1 MDFIPKVKN
10 MDEPVNKETGEENP
24 NFIYSDEEDF
34 ETYEDEV
41 LEQAKSESF
50 IPQAKAKT
58 IQDDIFE
65 EDHDV
70 PTPPSKGAK
79 KERKLTKNGKERKPM
94 SEEHKAK
101 LKQAREKAFLV
112 KKQKAEERKKMKEQD
127 AEEKKLLKLKKQK
140 DIEKLKKE
148 VYEEPKPKPQP
159 APAPAPAPTPPVPV
173 REIIREPTLTAKDIE
188 NAQLNAIM
196 SYEKLRKQRKEEK
209 KKKQSEDAEMDR
221 LREKLMRAKNPKNN
235 FSMNNG
241 FF

>member
-41 LEQAKSESF
+41 EAKSDSF

-65 EDHDV
+65 EDE
-70 PTPPSKGAK
+70 PPPKPK

-101 LKQAREKAFLV
+101 LQQAREKAFLV
-112 KKQKAEERKKMKEQD
+112 KKQKAEERKKLKEQD

-148 VYEEPKPKPQP
+148 VYEEPKPQP
-159 APAPAPAPTPPVPV
+159 APVPV
-173 REIIREPTLTAKDIE
+173 REIIRHEVPTLTKEDIE
-188 NAQLNAIM
+188 KAQLNAIM
-196 SYEKLRKQRKEEK
+196 SYEKLRLARKEEK
-209 KKKQSEDAEMDR
+209 KKKQQEDAEMDR
-221 LREKLMRAKNPKNN
+221 LRDKLMKAKNPNN
-235 FSMNNG
+235 RFSMNG
-241 FF
+241 SFF

>member
-24 NFIYSDEEDF
+24 NFIYSDEEEF

-41 LEQAKSESF
+41 EAKSESF
-50 IPQAKAKT
+50 IPQAKEKT

-65 EDHDV
+65 EDE
-70 PTPPSKGAK
+70 PPPKPK

-94 SEEHKAK
+94 SAEHKAK
-101 LKQAREKAFLV
+101 LQQAREKAFLV
-112 KKQKAEERKKMKEQD
+112 KKQKAEERKKLKEQD

-148 VYEEPKPKPQP
+148 VYEEPKPQAPPP
-159 APAPAPAPTPPVPV
+159 APVPV
-173 REIIREPTLTAKDIE
+173 REIIREPTLTKEDLE
-188 NAQLNAIM
+188 KAQLNAIM
-196 SYEKLRKQRKEEK
+196 SYEKLRLARKEEK
-209 KKKQSEDAEMDR
+209 KKKQQEDAEMDR
-221 LREKLMRAKNPKNN
+221 LRDKLMKAKNPNN
-235 FSMNNG
+235 RFSMNGG

>member
-10 MDEPVNKETGEENP
+10 MDEPEIQEIESEN
-24 NFIYSDEEDF
+24 EVEDF
-34 ETYEDEV
+34 ESYEDEV
-41 LEQAKSESF
+41 QAEEF
-50 IPQAKAKT
+50 IPQPIKKVLEEET
-58 IQDDIFE
+58 IFE
-65 EDHDV
+65 EDE
-70 PTPPSKGAK
+70 PPKKAKPK
-79 KERKLTKNGKERKPM
+79 KEPKLTKNGKQRKPM

-112 KKQKAEERKKMKEQD
+112 KKQKAEERKKLKEQD

-148 VYEEPKPKPQP
+148 VYEEPKPAPKP
-159 APAPAPAPTPPVPV
+159 APAPAPAPV

-221 LREKLMRAKNPKNN
+221 LREKLMRAKNPRNN

>member
-10 MDEPVNKETGEENP
+10 MDEPVNKETGEENQ

-41 LEQAKSESF
+41 EANSESF
-50 IPQAKAKT
+50 IPQAKVKT

-65 EDHDV
+65 EDE
-70 PTPPSKGAK
+70 PPPKPK
-79 KERKLTKNGKERKPM
+79 KEGKKTKSGKERKPM

-101 LKQAREKAFLV
+101 LKLAREKAFLV
-112 KKQKAEERKKMKEQD
+112 KKQKAEERKKLKEQD

-148 VYEEPKPKPQP
+148 VYEEPKPQAPPP
-159 APAPAPAPTPPVPV
+159 API
-173 REIIREPTLTAKDIE
+173 REIIREPTLTKEDLE
-188 NAQLNAIM
+188 KAQLNAIM
-196 SYEKLRKQRKEEK
+196 SYEKLRLARKEEK
-209 KKKQSEDAEMDR
+209 KKKQQEDAEMDR
-221 LREKLMRAKNPKNN
+221 LRDKLMKAKNPNN
-235 FSMNNG
+235 RFSMNSG

>member
-41 LEQAKSESF
+41 EAKSDSF

-65 EDHDV
+65 EDE
-70 PTPPSKGAK
+70 PPPKPK

-101 LKQAREKAFLV
+101 LQQAREKAFLV
-112 KKQKAEERKKMKEQD
+112 KKQKAEERKKLKEQD

-148 VYEEPKPKPQP
+148 VYEEPKPAPKP
-159 APAPAPAPTPPVPV
+159 APAPVPV
-173 REIIREPTLTAKDIE
+173 REIIRHEVPTLTKEDIE
-188 NAQLNAIM
+188 KAQLNAIM
-196 SYEKLRKQRKEEK
+196 SYEKLRLARKEEK
-209 KKKQSEDAEMDR
+209 KKKQQEDAEMDR
-221 LREKLMRAKNPKNN
+221 LRDKLMKAKNPNN
-235 FSMNNG
+235 RFSMNG
-241 FF
+241 SFF

>member
-101 LKQAREKAFLV
+101 LQQAREKAFLV
-112 KKQKAEERKKMKEQD
+112 KKQKAEERKKLKEQD

-148 VYEEPKPKPQP
+148 VLGGDKEEPPTEPHAPLPVP
-159 APAPAPAPTPPVPV
+159 APV
-173 REIIREPTLTAKDIE
+173 REIIREPTITKEDIE
-188 NAQLNAIM
+188 KAQLNAIM
-196 SYEKLRKQRKEEK
+196 SYEKLRLARKEEK
-209 KKKQSEDAEMDR
+209 KKKQQEDAEMDR
-221 LREKLMRAKNPKNN
+221 LRDKLMKAKNPNN
-235 FSMNNG
+235 RFSMNGG

>member
-10 MDEPVNKETGEENP
+10 MDEPEIQEIESEN
-24 NFIYSDEEDF
+24 EVEDF
-34 ETYEDEV
+34 ESYEDEV
-41 LEQAKSESF
+41 QAEEF
-50 IPQAKAKT
+50 IPQPIKKVVEEET
-58 IQDDIFE
+58 IFE
-65 EDHDV
+65 EDE
-70 PTPPSKGAK
+70 PPKKAKPK
-79 KERKLTKNGKERKPM
+79 KEPKLTKNGKQRKPM

-112 KKQKAEERKKMKEQD
+112 KKQKAEERKKLKEQD

-148 VYEEPKPKPQP
+148 VYEEPKPAPKP
-159 APAPAPAPTPPVPV
+159 APAPAPAPV

-221 LREKLMRAKNPKNN
+221 LREKLMRAKNPRNN

>member
-10 MDEPVNKETGEENP
+10 MDEPVNEKTGEENP
-24 NFIYSDEEDF
+24 NFVYEEDEVEDF
-34 ETYEDEV
+34 ESYEDEV
-41 LEQAKSESF
+41 QAEEF
-50 IPQAKAKT
+50 IPQPIKKVVEEET
-58 IQDDIFE
+58 IFE
-65 EDHDV
+65 EDE
-70 PTPPSKGAK
+70 PPKKAKPK
-79 KERKLTKNGKERKPM
+79 KEPKLTKNGKQRKPM

-112 KKQKAEERKKMKEQD
+112 KKQKAEERKKLKEQD

-148 VYEEPKPKPQP
+148 VYEEPKPASKPQP
-159 APAPAPAPTPPVPV
+159 APAPAPV

-221 LREKLMRAKNPKNN
+221 LREKLMRAKNPRNN

>member
-41 LEQAKSESF
+41 EAKSESF

-70 PTPPSKGAK
+70 PPPKPK
-79 KERKLTKNGKERKPM
+79 KEGKKTKSGKERKPM
-94 SEEHKAK
+94 SEEHKEK

-112 KKQKAEERKKMKEQD
+112 KKQKAEERKKLKEQD
-127 AEEKKLLKLKKQK
+127 AEEKNLLKLKKQK

-148 VYEEPKPKPQP
+148 VLGGDKEEPKPQ
-159 APAPAPAPTPPVPV
+159 APPVPV
-173 REIIREPTLTAKDIE
+173 REIIRHEVPTLTKEDLE
-188 NAQLNAIM
+188 KAQLNAIM
-196 SYEKLRKQRKEEK
+196 SYEKLRLARKEEK
-209 KKKQSEDAEMDR
+209 KKKQQEDAEMDR
-221 LREKLMRAKNPKNN
+221 LRDKLMKAKNPNN
-235 FSMNNG
+235 RFSMNGG

>member
-10 MDEPVNKETGEENP
+10 MDEPVNEKTGEENP
-24 NFIYSDEEDF
+24 NFVYEEDEVEDF
-34 ETYEDEV
+34 ESYEDEV
-41 LEQAKSESF
+41 QAEEF
-50 IPQAKAKT
+50 IPQPIKKVVEEET
-58 IQDDIFE
+58 IFE
-65 EDHDV
+65 EDE
-70 PTPPSKGAK
+70 PPKKAKPK
-79 KERKLTKNGKERKPM
+79 KEPKLTKNGKQRKPM

-112 KKQKAEERKKMKEQD
+112 KKQKAEERKKLKEQD

-148 VYEEPKPKPQP
+148 VYEEPKPAPKP
-159 APAPAPAPTPPVPV
+159 APAPAPAPV

-221 LREKLMRAKNPKNN
+221 LREKLMRAKNPRNN

>member
-10 MDEPVNKETGEENP
+10 MDEPVNKETGEENQ

-41 LEQAKSESF
+41 EANSESF

-65 EDHDV
+65 EDE
-70 PTPPSKGAK
+70 PPPKPK

-94 SEEHKAK
+94 SAEHKAK
-101 LKQAREKAFLV
+101 LQQAREKAFLV
-112 KKQKAEERKKMKEQD
+112 KKQKAEERKKLKEQD

-148 VYEEPKPKPQP
+148 VYEEPKPQAPPP
-159 APAPAPAPTPPVPV
+159 APVPV
-173 REIIREPTLTAKDIE
+173 REIIREPTLTKEDLE
-188 NAQLNAIM
+188 KAQLNAIM
-196 SYEKLRKQRKEEK
+196 SYEKLRLARKEEK
-209 KKKQSEDAEMDR
+209 KKKQQEDAEMDR
-221 LREKLMRAKNPKNN
+221 LRDKLMKAKNPNN
-235 FSMNNG
+235 RFSMNGG

>member
-10 MDEPVNKETGEENP
+10 MDEPVNKETEEENP
-24 NFIYSDEEDF
+24 NFIYSEEEDF

-41 LEQAKSESF
+41 VAKSESF

-65 EDHDV
+65 EDE
-70 PTPPSKGAK
+70 PPPKPK
-79 KERKLTKNGKERKPM
+79 KEGKKTKSGKERKPM
-94 SEEHKAK
+94 SEEHKEK

-112 KKQKAEERKKMKEQD
+112 KKQKAEERKKLKEQD

-148 VYEEPKPKPQP
+148 VYEEPKPQAPPP
-159 APAPAPAPTPPVPV
+159 API
-173 REIIREPTLTAKDIE
+173 REIIREPTLTKEDLE
-188 NAQLNAIM
+188 KAQLNAIM
-196 SYEKLRKQRKEEK
+196 SYEKLRLARKEEK

-221 LREKLMRAKNPKNN
+221 LRDRLMKAKNPNN
-235 FSMNNG
+235 RFSMNNG

>member
-41 LEQAKSESF
+41 EAKSESF

-65 EDHDV
+65 EDE
-70 PTPPSKGAK
+70 PPPKPK

-101 LKQAREKAFLV
+101 LQQAREKAFLV
-112 KKQKAEERKKMKEQD
+112 KKQKAEERKKLKEQD
-127 AEEKKLLKLKKQK
+127 AEEKNLLKLKKQK

-148 VYEEPKPKPQP
+148 VLGGDKEEPKPQAPPP
-159 APAPAPAPTPPVPV
+159 APVPV
-173 REIIREPTLTAKDIE
+173 REIIREPTLTKEDIE
-188 NAQLNAIM
+188 KAQLNAIM
-196 SYEKLRKQRKEEK
+196 SYEKLRLARKEEK
-209 KKKQSEDAEMDR
+209 KKKQQEDAEMDR
-221 LREKLMRAKNPKNN
+221 LRDKLMKAKNPNN
-235 FSMNNG
+235 RFSMNGG

>member
-24 NFIYSDEEDF
+24 NFIYSEEEDF
-34 ETYEDEV
+34 ETYEDEM
-41 LEQAKSESF
+41 EAKSESF

-65 EDHDV
+65 DDE
-70 PTPPSKGAK
+70 PPPKPK
-79 KERKLTKNGKERKPM
+79 KEPKLTKNGKQRKPM

-101 LKQAREKAFLV
+101 LQQAREKAFLV
-112 KKQKAEERKKMKEQD
+112 KKQKAEERKKLKEQD

-148 VYEEPKPKPQP
+148 VLGGDKEEPPTGPQAPPP
-159 APAPAPAPTPPVPV
+159 APVPV
-173 REIIREPTLTAKDIE
+173 REIIREPTLTKEDLE
-188 NAQLNAIM
+188 KAQLNAIM
-196 SYEKLRKQRKEEK
+196 SYEKLRLARKEEK
-209 KKKQSEDAEMDR
+209 KKKQQEDAEMDR
-221 LREKLMRAKNPKNN
+221 LRDKLMKAKNPNN
-235 FSMNNG
+235 RFSMSGG

>member
-41 LEQAKSESF
+41 LEQAKSDNF

-65 EDHDV
+65 EDE
-70 PTPPSKGAK
+70 PPPKPK
-79 KERKLTKNGKERKPM
+79 KEGKKTKSGKERKPM
-94 SEEHKAK
+94 SEEHKEK
-101 LKQAREKAFLV
+101 LKQARTKAFLV
-112 KKQKAEERKKMKEQD
+112 KKQKAEERKKLKEQD

-148 VYEEPKPKPQP
+148 VLGEDKEEPPTGPQ
-159 APAPAPAPTPPVPV
+159 APPV
-173 REIIREPTLTAKDIE
+173 REIIREPTLTKEDIE
-188 NAQLNAIM
+188 KAQLNAIM
-196 SYEKLRKQRKEEK
+196 SYEKLRLARKEEK
-209 KKKQSEDAEMDR
+209 KKKQQEDAEMDR
-221 LREKLMRAKNPKNN
+221 LRDKLMKAKNPNN
-235 FSMNNG
+235 RFSMNG
-241 FF
+241 SFF

>member
-10 MDEPVNKETGEENP
+10 MDAPVNKETGEENQ

-34 ETYEDEV
+34 ESYEDE
-41 LEQAKSESF
+41 LTMEAKSESF

-70 PTPPSKGAK
+70 PPPKPK

-101 LKQAREKAFLV
+101 LQQAREKAFLV
-112 KKQKAEERKKMKEQD
+112 KKQKAEERKKLKEQD

-148 VYEEPKPKPQP
+148 VYEEPKPQAPPP
-159 APAPAPAPTPPVPV
+159 APVPV
-173 REIIREPTLTAKDIE
+173 REIIRHEVPTLTKEDLE
-188 NAQLNAIM
+188 KAQLNAIM
-196 SYEKLRKQRKEEK
+196 SYEKLRLARKEEK
-209 KKKQSEDAEMDR
+209 KKKQQEDAEMDR
-221 LREKLMRAKNPKNN
+221 LRDKLMKAKNPNN
-235 FSMNNG
+235 RFSMSGG

>member
-41 LEQAKSESF
+41 LEQAKSDNF

-65 EDHDV
+65 EDE
-70 PTPPSKGAK
+70 PPPKPK

-94 SEEHKAK
+94 SEEHKEK
-101 LKQAREKAFLV
+101 LKQARTKAFLV
-112 KKQKAEERKKMKEQD
+112 KKQKAEERKKLKEQD

-148 VYEEPKPKPQP
+148 VLGEDKEEPPTGPQAPPP
-159 APAPAPAPTPPVPV
+159 APV
-173 REIIREPTLTAKDIE
+173 REIIREPTLTKEDIE
-188 NAQLNAIM
+188 KAQLNAIM
-196 SYEKLRKQRKEEK
+196 SYEKLRLARKEEK
-209 KKKQSEDAEMDR
+209 KKKQQEDAEMDR
-221 LREKLMRAKNPKNN
+221 LRDKLMKAKNPNN
-235 FSMNNG
+235 RFSMNG
-241 FF
+241 SFF

>member
-10 MDEPVNKETGEENP
+10 MDEPEIQSE
-24 NFIYSDEEDF
+24 DEVEDF
-34 ETYEDEV
+34 ESYEDEV
-41 LEQAKSESF
+41 KSQSVQEEDEVQEEF
-50 IPQAKAKT
+50 IPQAIKKEV
-58 IQDDIFE
+58 DEESIFE
-65 EDHDV
+65 DDADEV
-70 PTPPSKGAK
+70 AKPKPKPK
-79 KERKLTKNGKERKPM
+79 KEPKLTKSGKQRKPM

-112 KKQKAEERKKMKEQD
+112 KKKKAEERKKMKEQD

-148 VYEEPKPKPQP
+148 VYEEPKPASESAK
-159 APAPAPAPTPPVPV
+159 PAPTPAPAPV
-173 REIIREPTLTAKDIE
+173 REIIREPSLTAKDIE

-221 LREKLMRAKNPKNN
+221 LRQKLMRAKNPRNN
-235 FSMNNG
+235 FSMNGG

>member
-10 MDEPVNKETGEENP
+10 MDEPVNKETGEENQ

-41 LEQAKSESF
+41 EAKSESF

-65 EDHDV
+65 EDES
-70 PTPPSKGAK
+70 PPKPK
-79 KERKLTKNGKERKPM
+79 KEGKKTKSGKERKPM
-94 SEEHKAK
+94 SEEHKEK

-112 KKQKAEERKKMKEQD
+112 KKQKAEERKKLKEQD

-148 VYEEPKPKPQP
+148 VYEEPKPQAPPP
-159 APAPAPAPTPPVPV
+159 APVPV
-173 REIIREPTLTAKDIE
+173 REIIREPTLTKEDIE
-188 NAQLNAIM
+188 KAQLNAIM
-196 SYEKLRKQRKEEK
+196 SYEKLRLARKEEK

-221 LREKLMRAKNPKNN
+221 LRDKLMKAKNPNN
-235 FSMNNG
+235 RFSMNNG

>member
-10 MDEPVNKETGEENP
+10 MDEPVNKETGEENQ

-41 LEQAKSESF
+41 EAKSESF

-70 PTPPSKGAK
+70 PPPKPK
-79 KERKLTKNGKERKPM
+79 KEGKKTKSGKERKPM
-94 SEEHKAK
+94 SEEHKEK

-112 KKQKAEERKKMKEQD
+112 KKQKAEERKKLKEQD
-127 AEEKKLLKLKKQK
+127 AEEKNLLKLKKQK

-148 VYEEPKPKPQP
+148 VLGGDKEEPKPQ
-159 APAPAPAPTPPVPV
+159 APPVPV
-173 REIIREPTLTAKDIE
+173 REIIRHEVPTLTKEDLE
-188 NAQLNAIM
+188 KAQLNAIM
-196 SYEKLRKQRKEEK
+196 SYEKLRLARKEEK
-209 KKKQSEDAEMDR
+209 KKKQQEDAEMDR
-221 LREKLMRAKNPKNN
+221 LRDKLMKAKNPNN
-235 FSMNNG
+235 RFSMNGG

>member
-41 LEQAKSESF
+41 LEQAKSDNF

-65 EDHDV
+65 EDE
-70 PTPPSKGAK
+70 PPPKPK

-94 SEEHKAK
+94 SEEHKEK

>member
-10 MDEPVNKETGEENP
+10 MDEPEIQEIESEN
-24 NFIYSDEEDF
+24 EVEDF
-34 ETYEDEV
+34 ESYEDEV
-41 LEQAKSESF
+41 QAEEF
-50 IPQAKAKT
+50 IPQAIKKEV
-58 IQDDIFE
+58 DEESIFE
-65 EDHDV
+65 DDADEV
-70 PTPPSKGAK
+70 AKPKPKPKPK
-79 KERKLTKNGKERKPM
+79 KEPKLTKSGKQRKPM

-112 KKQKAEERKKMKEQD
+112 KKQKAEERKKLKEQD
-127 AEEKKLLKLKKQK
+127 AEEKNLLKLKKQK

-148 VYEEPKPKPQP
+148 VYEEPKPAPKP
-159 APAPAPAPTPPVPV
+159 APAPAPAPV

-221 LREKLMRAKNPKNN
+221 LRQKLMRAKNPRNN
-235 FSMNNG
+235 FSMNGG

>member
-24 NFIYSDEEDF
+24 NFIYSDEEEF

-41 LEQAKSESF
+41 EAKSESF

-65 EDHDV
+65 DDE
-70 PTPPSKGAK
+70 PPPKPK
-79 KERKLTKNGKERKPM
+79 KERKLTKNGKQRKPM
-94 SEEHKAK
+94 SEEHKEK

-112 KKQKAEERKKMKEQD
+112 KKQKAEERKKLKEQD
-127 AEEKKLLKLKKQK
+127 AEEKNLLKLKKQK

-148 VYEEPKPKPQP
+148 VYEEPKPQAPPP
-159 APAPAPAPTPPVPV
+159 APVPV
-173 REIIREPTLTAKDIE
+173 REIIRHEAPTLTKEDIE
-188 NAQLNAIM
+188 KAQLNAIM
-196 SYEKLRKQRKEEK
+196 SYEKLRLARKEEK
-209 KKKQSEDAEMDR
+209 KKKQQEDSEMDR
-221 LREKLMRAKNPKNN
+221 LRDRLMKAKNPNN
-235 FSMNNG
+235 RFTMSGG

>member
-10 MDEPVNKETGEENP
+10 MDEPEIQEIE
-24 NFIYSDEEDF
+24 SEDDF
-34 ETYEDEV
+34 ESYEDEV
-41 LEQAKSESF
+41 KSQSVKEEDEF
-50 IPQAKAKT
+50 IPQPVKKVV
-58 IQDDIFE
+58 QEESIFE
-65 EDHDV
+65 EDE
-70 PTPPSKGAK
+70 PPKKAKPK
-79 KERKLTKNGKERKPM
+79 KEPKLTKNGKQRKPM

-101 LKQAREKAFLV
+101 LQQAREKAFLV
-112 KKQKAEERKKMKEQD
+112 KKQKAEERKKLKEQE

-148 VYEEPKPKPQP
+148 VLGEDKEEPKPKPQP
-159 APAPAPAPTPPVPV
+159 APAPAPV

-209 KKKQSEDAEMDR
+209 KKKQAEDDEMER
-221 LREKLMRAKNPKNN
+221 LRQKLMRAKNPRNN
-235 FSMNNG
+235 FSMNSG

>member
-24 NFIYSDEEDF
+24 NFIYSDEEEF

-41 LEQAKSESF
+41 EAKSESF

-65 EDHDV
+65 EDE
-70 PTPPSKGAK
+70 PPPKPK
-79 KERKLTKNGKERKPM
+79 KEGKKTKSGKERKPM

-101 LKQAREKAFLV
+101 LKLAREKAFLV
-112 KKQKAEERKKMKEQD
+112 KKQKAEERKKLKEQD

-148 VYEEPKPKPQP
+148 VYEEPKPQAPPP
-159 APAPAPAPTPPVPV
+159 APVPV
-173 REIIREPTLTAKDIE
+173 REIIREPTLTKEDLE
-188 NAQLNAIM
+188 KAQLNAIM
-196 SYEKLRKQRKEEK
+196 SYEKLRLARKEEK
-209 KKKQSEDAEMDR
+209 KKKQQEDAEMDR
-221 LREKLMRAKNPKNN
+221 LRDKLMKAKNPNN
-235 FSMNNG
+235 RFSMSGG

>member
-41 LEQAKSESF
+41 EAKSESF
-50 IPQAKAKT
+50 IPEAKAKT

-65 EDHDV
+65 EDE
-70 PTPPSKGAK
+70 PPPPSKVPK

-94 SEEHKAK
+94 SSEHKEK

-112 KKQKAEERKKMKEQD
+112 KKQKAEERKKLKEQD
-127 AEEKKLLKLKKQK
+127 AEEKNLLKLKKQK

-148 VYEEPKPKPQP
+148 VYEEPKPQAPLP
-159 APAPAPAPTPPVPV
+159 API
-173 REIIREPTLTAKDIE
+173 REIIREPTLTKEDIE
-188 NAQLNAIM
+188 KAQLNAIM
-196 SYEKLRKQRKEEK
+196 SYEKLRLARKEEK
-209 KKKQSEDAEMDR
+209 KKKQQEDAEMDK
-221 LREKLMRAKNPKNN
+221 LRDKLMKAKNPNN
-235 FSMNNG
+235 RFSMSGG